1 MKHLKCFLLR
11 HFTCWFP
18 FTTPAWSFSQLS
30 FPCIL
35 FLHQL
40 WEGDP
45 QDSTYSS
52 FLFPL
57 LSSHSLHDSKNDV
70 YAVIWHHILHNQSKI
85 PVNGSL
91 LLIFLLFHLV
101 RFRSVF
107 ALACSVLF
115 STFTRMSYSSL
126 KLHLFKHFF
135 LSLKPFPLC
144 FLLQLMTSSSTCF
157 PKLKIW
163 KPTWL
168 WCTTGQEWLKQ
179 QQLLAKMCNL
189 VDK

>member
-1 MKHLKCFLLR
+1 MRAGFQNSEFCEPPIQLLSSSAISWPLSALVFLMKHLKCFLLK
-11 HFTCWFP
+11 HFTRWFP

-57 LSSHSLHDSKNDV
+57 LSSHSLHDSKNDL
-70 YAVIWHHILHNQSKI
+70 YAVIWHHLLHSQSKI
-85 PVNGSL
+85 HVNGSL

-126 KLHLFKHFF
+126 KLHLFKTFF
-135 LSLKPFPLC
+135 S
-144 FLLQLMTSSSTCF
+144 
-157 PKLKIW
+157 
-163 KPTWL
+163 
-168 WCTTGQEWLKQ
+168 
-179 QQLLAKMCNL
+179 
-189 VDK
+189 